1 MNLFKLPENIED
13 KEITERHA
21 SGKEVVVERIVSTG
35 QASPEDFWYDQE
47 QDEWAAVLQ
56 GKAKLAWQ
64 DGREL
69 IMEPGDWVI
78 LPAHERHR
86 VEWTSSSPAC
96 IWLTVFGSLG

>member
-13 KEITERHA
+13 KEITERLA